1 MGSAK
6 PVTNHLPM
14 IFVPRQ
20 LFGSQSESSRY
31 CFVSRRKRR
40 DEMRDI
46 EEEEEEEES
55 LYVSIDRGANCFS

>member
-1 MGSAK
+1 
-6 PVTNHLPM
+6 M

-46 EEEEEEEES
+46 EEEEEEEEEEES